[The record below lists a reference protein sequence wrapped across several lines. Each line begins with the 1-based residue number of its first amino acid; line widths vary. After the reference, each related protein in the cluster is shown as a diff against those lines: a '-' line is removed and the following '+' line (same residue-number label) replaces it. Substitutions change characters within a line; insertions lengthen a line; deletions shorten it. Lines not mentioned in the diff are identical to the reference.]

1 MRILIASDQW
11 FPDRRGGVARVATET
26 ALGLAERG
34 HDIDVLVPTGAGRPR
49 CEKKDTLTVRR
60 TLRRS
65 SLPQTVTDPWETR
78 RAARRL
84 GAEPDVA
91 IAHTSTTATG
101 LAAARLRAPLVLV
114 YHASAPREIRFERSR
129 LALGQRRAATHALE
143 PVLALLERTAVAHA
157 QRILVLSE
165 FSRTLLDADH
175 PEAASRALLV
185 RAGVDT
191 TAFSPGDR
199 VLARQRLGVP
209 EEKRLLVTVRRLEPR
224 MGIENLLEAV
234 AALGAGGTPL
244 ELVIVGDGSLRRA
257 LERRKD
263 ELGLRDAVRLLG
275 HVPDSSLVDW
285 YRAADVFVLPTVAYE
300 GFGIVTAEAL
310 ACGTPVIGTPVGA
323 TPELLRPLDERLLAR
338 GVGSADLADAIS
350 RGLAIVSPDLRE
362 RCRAYAEIQ
371 LSWSRAVETWEE
383 ALVDV
388 VRDGP
393 VRRRKE
399 VQTIV
404 RPRIALVGP
413 DPAARGG
420 VAGTIHALAGSRL
433 GGRFELVVVPTHCD
447 GSRAAKLRRSARGL
461 SQLARLSLH
470 GEVDL
475 VHVHSSWGASFP
487 RKALAVG
494 IARAGGRRV
503 VLQVHGSSFRT
514 AIRRSGLRGAAA
526 RRGFGLVA
534 RGADA
539 VVAAT
544 PAWADE
550 LERTLGLEHVHVVPN
565 AADVTSLIAVP
576 REAPQHQTVLYL
588 GRLERAK
595 GVFELVDAIAKL
607 RRERPGLKLVLAGCG
622 RDELALTELVSER
635 GLGDAVELTGWVE
648 GEDKRRLLAGA
659 TCLALPSYAEGL
671 PLAVL
676 EAMLSGVPVVASR
689 VGGIPEAARE
699 DREALLVTPGDVAE
713 LAEALGRVLDDER
726 LAARLARAARK
737 RALEKYHPDRV
748 AGAIGAVYADV
759 LGLERASEPAERI
772 AAS

>member
-49 CEKKDTLTVRR
+49 CEQKDSLTVRR

-65 SLPQTVTDPWETR
+65 PLPQTVTDPWETR

-84 GAEPDVA
+84 GGEPDVA
-91 IAHTSTTATG
+91 IAHTSTTAAG

-157 QRILVLSE
+157 QRIFVLSE

-175 PEAASRALLV
+175 PEAAARALLV

-191 TAFSPGDR
+191 AAFSPGDR

-209 EEKRLLVTVRRLEPR
+209 EETRLLVTVRRLEPR
-224 MGIENLLEAV
+224 MGLESLLEAV
-234 AALGAGGTPL
+234 AVLGAGGTPL
-244 ELVIVGDGSLRRA
+244 ELAIVGDGSLRRA

-285 YRAADVFVLPTVAYE
+285 YRAADVFVLPTLAYE

-350 RGLAIVSPDLRE
+350 RGLAIVSPDLRK
-362 RCRAYAEIQ
+362 RCRAYAETQ
-371 LSWSRAVETWEE
+371 LSWSRAVETWED

-388 VRDGP
+388 VRDRP
-393 VRRRKE
+393 LRRRKE
-399 VQTIV
+399 IV
-404 RPRIALVGP
+404 RPRVALVGP

-433 GGRFELVVVPTHCD
+433 GGSFELTVVPTHCD

-461 SQLARLSLH
+461 SQLARLSLR
-470 GEVDL
+470 GDVDL

-526 RRGFGLVA
+526 RRCFGLVA

-576 REAPQHQTVLYL
+576 REAPQHQTVLFL

-607 RRERPGLKLVLAGCG
+607 RRERPGLRLVLAGRG

-635 GLGDAVELTGWVE
+635 GLVDAVELTGWVD

-676 EAMLSGVPVVASR
+676 EAMLSGVPVVATR
-689 VGGIPEAARE
+689 VGGIPEAAR
-699 DREALLVTPGDVAE
+699 DGDEALLVTPGDVAE

-737 RALEKYHPDRV
+737 RALEKYHPDQV

-759 LGLERASEPAERI
+759 LGLQRASEPAERI